1 MGLSKLDI
9 EKHMI
14 EHEIL
19 KTPSANDVWLKY
31 ISQTGLTGDKTGSFD
46 LTTTGNVGIETII
59 PLTKLQV
66 GIDNVGEPVT
76 LGTLTPKTIIMGA
89 ENNNTEDS
97 LLRLIRPTD
106 SGNQYP
112 ASVDFKVSS
121 YGLGGPPTY
130 SPETQL
136 TIGLKASN
144 SYDSGDVADVI
155 TLKDNGDVSIAGL
168 MTSEEALINVGAG
181 TNYLDISELNLN
193 SFKGPYMV
201 GRGDFGVRVIFIEGG
216 NRLTTQIVNACDYG
230 WYSRDN
236 AKGHWNMEYTSSTDK
251 LVLKKSTT
259 TNNILWNEAIDYNFE
274 DDYGVYFGTDSD
286 AKVYYDGTD
295 LIIDPKAVGSGKVNI
310 DSDLNVSGN
319 FTGNQ
324 IYGGM
329 WYHNHTATQLNF
341 AVDGTYYNMFMSNAT
356 HLNGF
361 SYQGGFNQLS
371 NLTAQIGGV
380 YKVDYMS
387 SGDGQNN
394 HAYYTS
400 VFINGVNQDNCESH
414 HKMSAGG
421 DIITQSGNCFIE
433 LDVSD
438 VVEVKTANIGHS
450 GTGNYYS
457 ANLNVVRMGD

>member
-1 MGLSKLDI
+1 MKKYIIFLMLLIVSSFSLVQAETFGYGRTETIPINYSLIPTVNNSQYFDGYSISTLYTYYKSLFDDVYCKLTGCTMSGDIDMGGNDI
-9 EKHMI
+9 TNAGDI
-14 EHEIL
+14 TADNFIGDGSQL
-19 KTPSANDVWLKY
+19 TDVWLT
-31 ISQTGLTGDKTGSFD
+31 STAQTGLTGDKTGSFD
-46 LTTTGNVGIETII
+46 IETTGS
-59 PLTKLQV
+59 
-66 GIDNVGEPVT
+66 VT
-76 LGTLTPKTIIMGA
+76 C
-89 ENNNTEDS
+89 
-97 LLRLIRPTD
+97 
-106 SGNQYP
+106 
-112 ASVDFKVSS
+112 
-121 YGLGGPPTY
+121 
-130 SPETQL
+130 
-136 TIGLKASN
+136 
-144 SYDSGDVADVI
+144 
-155 TLKDNGDVSIAGL
+155 
-168 MTSEEALINVGAG
+168 EEALINVGAG

>member
-1 MGLSKLDI
+1 MKKYIIFLMLLIVSSFSLVQAETFGYGRTETIPINYSLIPTVNNSQYFDGYSISTLYTYYKSLLDDVYCELTGCTMTGDI
-9 EKHMI
+9 DMDGNDI
-14 EHEIL
+14 TNAGDITADNFIGDGSQL
-19 KTPSANDVWLKY
+19 TDVWLT
-31 ISQTGLTGDKTGSFD
+31 STAQTGLTGDKTGSFD
-46 LTTTGNVGIETII
+46 IETTGS
-59 PLTKLQV
+59 
-66 GIDNVGEPVT
+66 VT
-76 LGTLTPKTIIMGA
+76 C
-89 ENNNTEDS
+89 
-97 LLRLIRPTD
+97 
-106 SGNQYP
+106 
-112 ASVDFKVSS
+112 
-121 YGLGGPPTY
+121 
-130 SPETQL
+130 
-136 TIGLKASN
+136 
-144 SYDSGDVADVI
+144 
-155 TLKDNGDVSIAGL
+155 
-168 MTSEEALINVGAG
+168 EEALINVGAG